1 MQRIINELCL
11 RIIEVDLQKQRQKEK
26 HQLTSPTLMN
36 KTNDTIMMEYFE
48 AMQIEINPS
57 TNYVKTNR
65 NTLDKLLDFH
75 INKLLTKIT
84 REDII
89 FYLNSL
95 KKSEE
100 IDPLHKWIGTYNSR
114 LRNILRFFKWL
125 YSPRL
130 AHNQR
135 PRPKLLLNVSQLRR
149 KETSIYKPTDLWT
162 LEDDIVFEMVP

>member
-11 RIIEVDLQKQRQKEK
+11 RIIVVDLQKQRQKEK
-26 HQLTSPTLMN
+26 HQLTSPAIMN

-89 FYLNSL
+89 SYL
-95 KKSEE
+95 K
-100 IDPLHKWIGTYNSR
+100 
-114 LRNILRFFKWL
+114 
-125 YSPRL
+125 
-130 AHNQR
+130 
-135 PRPKLLLNVSQLRR
+135 
-149 KETSIYKPTDLWT
+149 
-162 LEDDIVFEMVP
+162 